1 MRFLAGPGLGV
12 LLWAA
17 VGTPALA
24 QSKAGDVPA
33 VMGRLLDCRKLT
45 DEHGRLACYDAAS
58 DAVAASLNH
67 GDIVAVDKDRIR
79 QVKREA
85 FGFTLPTLNLFER
98 GEKAAVETLSATVE
112 AAHRRGDGA
121 WVLEL
126 QDGAVWV
133 QTDSEALSRYPKKG
147 SKAEIRKGA
156 IGGFFINLDGQR
168 AIRAKRT
175 Q

>member
-1 MRFLAGPGLGV
+1 M
-12 LLWAA
+12 
-17 VGTPALA
+17 
-24 QSKAGDVPA
+24 
-33 VMGRLLDCRKLT
+33 
-45 DEHGRLACYDAAS
+45 
-58 DAVAASLNH
+58 SLNH
-67 GDIVAVDKDRIR
+67 GEIVAVDKDQIKR
-79 QVKREA
+79 VKREA

-112 AAHRRGDGA
+112 TARQRGDGA

-133 QTDSEALSRYPKKG
+133 QTDSEALSRYPEKG

-168 AIRAKRT
+168 AIRAKRI